1 LYGNSQFAISNR
13 KEKVTWGYLDSDLYI
28 WIHGHPEYRSLKE
41 MGQVLI
47 SFKIFP
53 TDIMDLNKLKQKIE
67 RQLPNFAKIHKTA
80 EEPIAYGLKALIAQ
94 ILIPENQEGALD
106 QLEQAMQVIPEIS
119 QIQTIMVSKT

>member
-1 LYGNSQFAISNR
+1 
-13 KEKVTWGYLDSDLYI
+13 
-28 WIHGHPEYRSLKE
+28 

-53 TDIMDLNKLKQKIE
+53 TDIIDLNKLRQKIE
-67 RQLPNFAKIHKTA
+67 KKLPTFAKLHQTA

-106 QLEQAMQVIPEIS
+106 QLEQAMQAIPEIS